1 MANQE
6 KKLGE
11 GTMETV
17 RNVFVVIGV
26 LGIIASIAG
35 MRIGGELFKA
45 GVAGGVTGEVGRRI
59 VGSGKKQ
66 Q

>member
-11 GTMETV
+11 GPLEGV

-35 MRIGGELFKA
+35 MQIGGEIFKA
-45 GVAGGVTGEVGRRI
+45 SVAGGATAEVGRR
-59 VGSGKKQ
+59 VAGSGKK
-66 Q
+66 